1 MRNSAR
7 GLALALQTMNPS
19 LTVMMKDTENH
30 WYQCVP
36 LVEPDT
42 DRLLARSS
50 NLYPA
55 TRAHTMPCSVER
67 TCMHCQIR
75 YVERRTPCISMAEIL
90 HLALQHL
97 PHEHVPT

>member
-7 GLALALQTMNPS
+7 GLALALQTTNPS

-30 WYQCVP
+30 WYQWVP

-50 NLYPA
+50 NLYGPNLSKEV
-55 TRAHTMPCSVER
+55 TWLRACWSLVLPST
-67 TCMHCQIR
+67 
-75 YVERRTPCISMAEIL
+75 
-90 HLALQHL
+90 ALDGWTL
-97 PHEHVPT
+97 V